1 MPGVLRTLGDDGITP
16 APWASLIGQVNSA
29 ANIAAGVATQTTRL
43 TLDAYQNCTSIMA
56 GNLSQVVTI
65 GAGFFTTTATISEV
79 SSPSAALT
87 SIGSVV
93 GWEEGMRVSD
103 ASGFIPLNTTIVSIS
118 GSTAVLSATPT
129 GAGSGISVTVGPGGG
144 VMVGTG
150 LTGSGIAYPSDFAQ
164 TTITTT
170 SLASYTATVA
180 SGTGFVN
187 ANVIGAVDPNTGAEV
202 ITPGTTYTISGTTL
216 TLSQYPLL
224 VRSSVYCCSCL
235 WSSLSGTVHP

>member
-1 MPGVLRTLGDDGITP
+1 MPGVVRTLGADGVTP

-29 ANIAAGVATQTTRL
+29 ARIAAGVATRTTAL
-43 TLDAYQNCTSIMA
+43 TLDAYQNCTSITA

-79 SSPSAALT
+79 ASPSAALT

-103 ASGFIPLNTTIVSIS
+103 ASGFIPLNTTIVSIT

-150 LTGSGIAYPSDFAQ
+150 LTGSGIAVPSGFAHSTLA
-164 TTITTT
+164 TTKG
-170 SLASYTATVA
+170 SPTATVA
-180 SGTGFVN
+180 SATGWTNGYQV
-187 ANVIGAVDPNTGAEV
+187 GAVDANTGDEV
-202 ITPGTTYTISGTTL
+202 ITPGTSYTISGSTL
-216 TLSQYPLL
+216 TLSANALL
-224 VRSSVYCCSCL
+224 PETACYACSVL
-235 WSSLSGTVHP
+235 WTAQSGTVHP